1 MRVLI
6 LVAAIKVTHGER
18 KYAGANNPRGDK
30 ELKEIDTILKFFDL
44 QLVIVADNLIIFDTH
59 L

>member
-30 ELKEIDTILKFFDL
+30 ELKEFDTILNIPYF
-44 QLVIVADNLIIFDTH
+44 
-59 L
+59 